1 MGSLVLIDGVVYAPE
16 EARVSVYDRGFLYG
30 DSVFET
36 IRTYGGKAFALDE
49 HIRRLERS
57 AGEVGIAL
65 PVSAEQIA
73 EETVRAVTEAGNP
86 ESYARLMLTRGS
98 GKLGLDPSHASE
110 PLRIVIVEPLMMP
123 PKELYQKGIRARSI
137 ETVRAADAA
146 NSAKLGNYLASVLA
160 LREAQAGGA
169 DEALVVNRDG
179 LVIEGTT
186 ANVMAVRAG
195 RLVTPPLTAGVLAGI
210 TRARVLDIARELG
223 IEVDERA
230 FSPTELAHSDEL
242 FLTSSIREIVPVVVL
257 DDIPIGDGKPGPV
270 TRALHTA
277 FRRHVGLEERPWK

>member
-1 MGSLVLIDGVVYAPE
+1 LGRLVLIDGVVCAPE

-36 IRTYGGKAFALDE
+36 IRTYGGKPFALDE
-49 HIRRLERS
+49 HIHRLERS

-65 PVSAEQIA
+65 PVPADQIA
-73 EETVRAVTEAGNP
+73 EETLRAVTEAGNP

-98 GKLGLDPSHASE
+98 GKLGLDPSHADQ
-110 PLRIVIVEPLMMP
+110 PLRIVIIEPLKMP
-123 PKELYQKGIRARSI
+123 PKEIYQRGIRARSI
-137 ETVRAADAA
+137 QTVRAADAA

-186 ANVMAVRAG
+186 ANVMSVRAG
-195 RLVTPPLTAGVLAGI
+195 RVVTPPLTAGVLAGI

-223 IEVDERA
+223 FEVDEEA
-230 FSPTELAHSDEL
+230 FTPTELARSDEL
-242 FLTSSIREIVPVVVL
+242 FLTSSIREIVPVVML
-257 DDIPIGDGKPGPV
+257 DGMPIGNGEPGAV
-270 TRALHTA
+270 TRALHAA
-277 FRRHVGLEERPWK
+277 FRRRVGLAELPWI